1 MDCIF
6 CKIINGEI
14 PSNVLYEDKKYLAIL
29 DLDQSYLAHCIIFPK
44 EHIEDYTML
53 SGENLQEMF
62 DIAKNVSQKIMEVF
76 SISGVSFTFNYGSLQ
91 EIKHVHLH
99 ILPDKENENHLDIQ
113 EIYAKLKD
121 ED

>member
-29 DLDQSYLAHCIIFPK
+29 DLDQSHLAHCIIFPK

-62 DIAKNVSQKIMEVF
+62 EIAKNVSQKIMEVF

>member
-53 SGENLQEMF
+53 SGENLKEMF
-62 DIAKNVSQKIMEVF
+62 EIAKNVSQKIIEVF

>member
-53 SGENLQEMF
+53 SGENLKEMF
-62 DIAKNVSQKIMEVF
+62 EIAKNVSQKIMEVF

>member
-6 CKIINGEI
+6 CKIINREI

-53 SGENLQEMF
+53 SGENLKEMF
-62 DIAKNVSQKIMEVF
+62 EIAKNVSQKIMEVF

>member
-6 CKIINGEI
+6 CKIIKGEI
-14 PSNVLYEDKKYLAIL
+14 PSTILYEDEKYLAIL
-29 DLDQSYLAHCIIFPK
+29 DLDQSHLAHSIIFPK

-53 SGENLQEMF
+53 NGEQLKEMF
-62 DIAKNVSQKIMEVF
+62 DIAKIVSQKIMEKF

-91 EIKHVHLH
+91 EVKHVHLH
-99 ILPDKENENHLDIQ
+99 ILPDKENENSLEIQDI
-113 EIYAKLKD
+113 YSKLKD

>member
-53 SGENLQEMF
+53 SGENLKEMF
-62 DIAKNVSQKIMEVF
+62 EIAKNVSQKIMKVF